1 MLYKHFLF
9 GLLCIGQLFSVA
21 KIIIT
26 DRQQHLPL
34 PEEGKEIYS
43 PEKYQEFL
51 NYEHDYH
58 PVIAL
63 KKTVSLIGDAIIIY
77 LPFFPWMERIGRGDP
92 YLTDFLTI
100 VILAVYEA
108 LLTLPF
114 SYYST
119 FFIEEKYGLNRMDR
133 KQFFKDVL
141 LDIVSELV
149 LAIPTMMILIFIVRH
164 LDRWTGGFSLTYQQ
178 SFQIALL
185 LTVSVAAVIFAL
197 SIVAY
202 LIQRKQYH
210 YRDLEE
216 GELRDQIGG
225 LLKGC
230 KKKVHRIEV
239 YDESRKSVDK
249 NAYMLKILWYRA
261 IGIADNFL
269 AENSRNE
276 LLGVLAHEVGHLKHR
291 KDILD
296 YLLYLPLAVLMLGV
310 ALLLPN
316 MNRAI
321 SLLSPILSGINSQFG
336 IAESNYHLLV
346 IYLGQLIGPV
356 VTLLAIFRNFVSR
369 RNEYEADRN
378 AVKEGYGEELI
389 ATFTRLSTDEL
400 VDINPARIIEILD
413 YDHPGMIS
421 RIRAIRKTTAHRI
434 LEK

>member
-1 MLYKHFLF
+1 MYYKHILF
-9 GLLCIGQLFSVA
+9 GLICLSQLFSII

-58 PVIAL
+58 PVTAL
-63 KKTVSLIGDAIIIY
+63 KKIVSLISDALILY
-77 LPFFPWMERIGRGDP
+77 LPFFLWMEKLGGGNVYKETI
-92 YLTDFLTI
+92 LTT
-100 VILAVYEA
+100 VILETFNAIVM
-108 LLTLPF
+108 LPF

-119 FFIEEKYGLNRMDR
+119 FVIEEKYGKNKTDQ
-133 KQFFKDVL
+133 KQFFKDRL
-141 LDIVSELV
+141 LEMMSEMV
-149 LAIPTMMILIFIVRH
+149 I
-164 LDRWTGGFSLTYQQ
+164 SLP
-178 SFQIALL
+178 LL
-185 LTVSVAAVIFAL
+185 LLLIYIIEHLSAWTHGFAISYRHSFLFAFLLVAAVAAVVFAL
-197 SIVAY
+197 SIIAY

-210 YRDLEE
+210 YHDLEE
-216 GELRDQIGG
+216 GELLEQIKG

-230 KKKVHRIEV
+230 KKKVRRIEV

-276 LLGVLAHEVGHLKHR
+276 LLGVLAHEVGHLKHK
-291 KDILD
+291 KDLLD
-296 YLLYLPLAVLMLGV
+296 YLLYLPLLLLVLGI

-316 MNRAI
+316 MNAI
-321 SLLSPILSGINSQFG
+321 LAILSEIISGINTQFNLH
-336 IAESNYHLLV
+336 SLNYHLLL
-346 IYLGQLIGPV
+346 ICLGH
-356 VTLLAIFRNFVSR
+356 LLEPLALLMKLFGNYVSR
-369 RNEYEADRN
+369 HNEYEADLN

-389 ATFTRLSTDEL
+389 ATFTRMSTDEL

-413 YDHPGMIS
+413 YDHPGMIN
-421 RIRAIRKTTAHRI
+421 RIKAIRKANQKKTP
-434 LEK
+434 

>member
-1 MLYKHFLF
+1 MFYKHLLF
-9 GLLCIGQLFSVA
+9 GLLFLSQLFSII

-34 PEEGKEIYS
+34 SEEGKEIYS

-63 KKTVSLIGDAIIIY
+63 KTVASLIGDAIIIY
-77 LPFFPWMERIGRGDP
+77 LPFFPWVEGLGHDDP
-92 YLTDFLTI
+92 YLTDLLTI

-119 FFIEEKYGLNRMDR
+119 FFIEEKYGLNRMNR
-133 KQFFKDVL
+133 KQFLKDVL
-141 LDIVSELV
+141 LDIVSELI

-164 LDRWTGGFSLTYQQ
+164 LYRWTNGFALTYKQ
-178 SFQIALL
+178 SFLIALL
-185 LTVSVAAVIFAL
+185 LTISIASLIFAL
-197 SIVAY
+197 SIIAY

-239 YDESRKSVDK
+239 YDESKKSVDK

-291 KDILD
+291 KDLLD
-296 YLLYLPLAVLMLGV
+296 YLLYLPLAVLVLGV

-316 MNRAI
+316 MNKALR
-321 SLLSPILSGINSQFG
+321 LLSPIVSGINSQFG

-346 IYLGQLIGPV
+346 TYLGQLIGPI
-356 VTLLAIFRNFVSR
+356 TILLAIFRNHVSR

-378 AVKEGYGEELI
+378 AVKEGFGEELI
-389 ATFTRLSTDEL
+389 ATFTKLSTDEL
-400 VDINPARIIEILD
+400 VDIHPARIIEILD
-413 YDHPGMIS
+413 YDHPGMIN
-421 RIRAIRKTTAHRI
+421 RIKAIRKMIAQSNQ
-434 LEK
+434 

>member
-1 MLYKHFLF
+1 MFYKHLLF
-9 GLLCIGQLFSVA
+9 GLLCLSQLFSII

-34 PEEGKEIYS
+34 PEEGQEIYS

-63 KKTVSLIGDAIIIY
+63 KKVASLIGDAIIIY
-77 LPFFPWMERIGRGDP
+77 FPFFPWMERLGHGDP
-92 YLTDFLTI
+92 YLTDLLTI
-100 VILAVYEA
+100 AILAVYEA

-119 FFIEEKYGLNRMDR
+119 FYIEEKYGMNRMNR

-141 LDIVSELV
+141 LDIVSELI

-164 LDRWTGGFSLTYQQ
+164 LDRWTGSFAVTYKQ
-178 SFQIALL
+178 SFLIALL
-185 LTVSVAAVIFAL
+185 LTISIASLIFAL
-197 SIVAY
+197 SIIAY

-210 YRDLEE
+210 YHDLEE

-239 YDESRKSVDK
+239 YDESKKSVDK

-276 LLGVLAHEVGHLKHR
+276 LLGVLAHEVGHLKHK
-291 KDILD
+291 KDLLD
-296 YLLYLPLAVLMLGV
+296 YLLYLPLVVLVLGI

-316 MNRAI
+316 MNKALK
-321 SLLSPILSGINSQFG
+321 LLSPIVSGINSQFG

-346 IYLGQLIGPV
+346 TYLGQLLGPIATV
-356 VTLLAIFRNFVSR
+356 LAIFRNHVSR

-378 AVKEGYGEELI
+378 AVKEGFGEELI

-413 YDHPGMIS
+413 YDHPGMIN
-421 RIRAIRKTTAHRI
+421 RIRAIRKAIQTN
-434 LEK
+434 ES